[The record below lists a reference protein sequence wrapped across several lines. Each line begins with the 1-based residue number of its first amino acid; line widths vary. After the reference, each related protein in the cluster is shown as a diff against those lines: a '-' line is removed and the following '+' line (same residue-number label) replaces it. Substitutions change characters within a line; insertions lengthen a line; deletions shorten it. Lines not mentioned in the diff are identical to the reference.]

1 MSKPSPGNWKRFLA
15 LGCSHGH
22 LEDPEAIR
30 AVLKFRR
37 AWKPHR
43 VVHLGDFTDTAAF
56 RSGALGSSDEA
67 VDLKADLG
75 HGLNFLRALEPTD
88 VLIGNHEVRLYDA
101 AQHYNAIKAYAA
113 QAMIDEIRDEMRKL
127 HCSYT
132 EHWQSVRS
140 WITLGD
146 TKLLHGFVYGENA
159 TRDHAEHYGK
169 CIHAHNHTPAQVI
182 GRRSD
187 NPLGTAVGTLMSI
200 QKAGYANSR
209 RATARWAPGFAWGE
223 FQDREDG
230 QCNVRLSQC
239 APGQAGQ
246 WVLPV

>member
-1 MSKPSPGNWKRFLA
+1 MSKQSGGWKRYMA

-22 LEDPEAIR
+22 LQDDDAIKQ
-30 AVLKFRR
+30 VLKFKRL
-37 AWKPHR
+37 WKPHR
-43 VVHLGDFTDTAAF
+43 IIHLGDFVDTAPF
-56 RSGALGSSDEA
+56 RSGANGTADEA
-67 VDLKADLG
+67 VSLKDDLG

-88 VLIGNHEVRLYDA
+88 VLIGNHEVRLYNA
-101 AQHYNAIKAYAA
+101 AQHYNAVKAYAA
-113 QAMIDEIRDEMRKL
+113 QAMIDDIRDLMRGL

-146 TKLLHGFVYGENA
+146 TKLLHGFVYGESA

-187 NPLGTAVGTLMSI
+187 HPLGTAVGTLMNV
-200 QKAGYANSR
+200 QKAGYADSR
-209 RATARWAPGFAWGE
+209 RATARWGPGFAWGE
-223 FQDREDG
+223 YREG
-230 QCNVRLSQC
+230 ECNVRLSQC
-239 APGQAGQ
+239 AQGQAAN
-246 WVLPV
+246 WVLPL